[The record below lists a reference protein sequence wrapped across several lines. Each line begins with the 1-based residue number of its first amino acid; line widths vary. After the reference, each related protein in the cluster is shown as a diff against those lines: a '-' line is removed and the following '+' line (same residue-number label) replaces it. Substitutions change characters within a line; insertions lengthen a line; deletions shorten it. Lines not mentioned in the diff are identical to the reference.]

1 MHCICTR
8 QYNYNTQIMET
19 NIITKL
25 PTNKKKEIEN
35 KFFNAF
41 MFGGLMHSCFD
52 WLQHKYDLGFY
63 ISKEDEE
70 KSPKP
75 MSKDWQHFYDVTMP
89 EKIKEMAEAFDD
101 SVIMNAD
108 SPLMDEICNN
118 LNRLNP
124 SLTV

>member
-1 MHCICTR
+1 
-8 QYNYNTQIMET
+8 MET

-25 PTNKKKEIEN
+25 PTNKEKEIEN

-70 KSPKP
+70 KSPKQ
-75 MSKDWQHFYDVTMP
+75 MSKDWQHFYDVTLVST
-89 EKIKEMAEAFDD
+89 K
-101 SVIMNAD
+101 
-108 SPLMDEICNN
+108 
-118 LNRLNP
+118 
-124 SLTV
+124 